1 MASALLPRRPGALP
15 ASVCEPVTAR
25 DGRTGSQ
32 RESGGQAAEPTVV
45 KTTQPGKLVALGL
58 SSLASG
64 LVFNNDRS

>member
-1 MASALLPRRPGALP
+1 MALLPRRPGALP
-15 ASVCEPVTAR
+15 VSVCEPATAR

-32 RESGGQAAEPTVV
+32 RGESGGQAAEPTVV

-58 SSLASG
+58 SSPVSG